1 LESAHWTFLLQAQGA
16 EPVAPE
22 QWLQA
27 RATLL
32 EAETLI
38 WHDTDKKGRPRSRDC
53 RPFLLDLQ
61 MPAASDSPQLC
72 SLWAAIDASGRSLRP
87 EQVQH
92 WIAERLGQSLVL
104 KALRRQALVLKP
116 VLISVQGE

>member
-1 LESAHWTFLLQAQGA
+1 
-16 EPVAPE
+16 
-22 QWLQA
+22 
-27 RATLL
+27 
-32 EAETLI
+32 
-38 WHDTDKKGRPRSRDC
+38 
-53 RPFLLDLQ
+53 
-61 MPAASDSPQLC
+61 
-72 SLWAAIDASGRSLRP
+72 LWAAIDASGRSLRP